1 MARLPRYVIPGQ
13 PQHIIQRGNNRQ
25 AIFATDQDFQFFRD
39 ALVEA
44 SGRFGLAIHA
54 YVFMTNHIHL
64 LATPF
69 YADSISKTLQ
79 SVGRRYVQYFN
90 FTYKRTG
97 TLGGGRYRST
107 VIDTESYLLKLMHYI
122 DMNPVRAGMT
132 THPREY
138 PWSSYARYATGD
150 DSANSAWL
158 EAHQQYEALGANK
171 NAQQAAYRQ
180 LFRQTMPV
188 ADLNTIREA
197 THKGWALGNDRFRE
211 EIESLGARRAASKGR
226 GRPRKEVEVAVNN
239 GV

>member
-1 MARLPRYVIPGQ
+1 M
-13 PQHIIQRGNNRQ
+13 
-25 AIFATDQDFQFFRD
+25 
-39 ALVEA
+39 
-44 SGRFGLAIHA
+44 
-54 YVFMTNHIHL
+54 
-64 LATPF
+64 
-69 YADSISKTLQ
+69 
-79 SVGRRYVQYFN
+79 
-90 FTYKRTG
+90 
-97 TLGGGRYRST
+97 
-107 VIDTESYLLKLMHYI
+107 ESDPIYDLLKLMHYI

-171 NAQQAAYRQ
+171 NAQQATYRQ

-188 ADLNTIREA
+188 VDLTTIREA
-197 THKGWALGNDRFRE
+197 TNKGWALGNDRFRE